1 MDISNLNTSVL
12 KSVLKLTEK
21 REALLAEL
29 SKVEGAIAAIYGGK
43 TVSVK
48 SGRTAA
54 AKPALKKGR
63 GKSSR
68 RGALKESILGA
79 LKAAGDKGI
88 TVKELS
94 QKLGV
99 KNQNVHVWFSS
110 TGRKLGTIQKVG
122 SGRYRLKA

>member
-48 SGRTAA
+48 SGRAAA

>member
-43 TVSVK
+43 TVSAK
-48 SGRTAA
+48 SGRAAA

-79 LKAAGDKGI
+79 LKAAGEKGI

>member
-29 SKVEGAIAAIYGGK
+29 SKVESAIAAIYGGK
-43 TVSVK
+43 TASVK
-48 SGRTAA
+48 SGRPAA
-54 AKPALKKGR
+54 TKSAVKKGR

-68 RGALKESILGA
+68 RGALKEGILA
-79 LKAAGDKGI
+79 TLKAAGDKGV
-88 TVKELS
+88 TVKEIS

-110 TGRKLGTIQKVG
+110 TGRKLGTIQKIG
-122 SGRYRLKA
+122 AGRYRLKA